1 MSSSSWF
8 KRVLARLTYDRS
20 IGFGLEHLG
29 LATVRFP
36 RLMALGILLF
46 SILCF
51 SQIPKANVDGDL
63 LRVYAHSGHYYDAY
77 EHLSETFGTFENDL
91 YVLVNSPRLAE
102 PEIIEKVRDLAF
114 ELELNDF
121 AVGTMSPF
129 TLRKP
134 SASGGSEPAVPE
146 GLRTADEVAFALMD
160 LQQND
165 PMMRNLITPDLDGVV
180 LIMFP
185 NQDVVKERGAKAM
198 IENLRE
204 TIAPFQSA
212 DISIEITGPPVWTT
226 EMLNAAVDD
235 QVKFTVYGFALG
247 SLIALLALRSIAGA
261 LIVAATPFLAV
272 MWSMGIIL
280 LFFGSFSFLTI
291 IVTTLVLVIS
301 FAESM
306 FFTFN
311 WLAYWRDGMEPN
323 KAVDATIKLVGPA
336 TALTMLI
343 SMVSF
348 ASLSLTPGQGVR
360 EFSMAGAIGSFLLFA
375 CTMTFQP
382 LLLKLAVRIGF
393 KAPPKSSVVLTAPLP
408 LSWFLA
414 SRYGRLISIIGI
426 VATALLMV
434 PYFLIQPRFSFED
447 FVATESTAL
456 TAAENID
463 EGVGGVA
470 PLYVRVPMIEN
481 DPDVGEVD
489 FQRIRIVHA
498 VLEKELGENKVISA
512 ASMTN
517 YTDAGFTRA
526 EVLDAVGPFMR
537 RRFITDDGSQ
547 ALVTGF
553 MPTIIDS
560 EVLKELVHRVENELA
575 EAGIEDAEVGGFRV
589 LTTFAT
595 DDIVRGL
602 QLDLTVSVLVNLGL
616 IGFAFQSFRVA
627 LASAIPNLFPI
638 LGTEAWLWYSGS
650 GLQLTTVIALTIAF
664 GIAVD
669 DTVHFLAHYLHGRR
683 EERRSHEDAVK
694 HTLLR
699 IGGAIVAT
707 TIILC
712 AGTAIIMFS
721 ELPQVALFGSLFVI
735 TLALAVLGDLF
746 ILPALLMAGGKFFYP
761 LGKIRVRTADHDAT
775 PDDPMGDTVTGDD
788 GTEGEAP
795 DPRAA

>member
-226 EMLNAAVDD
+226 ELLNAAVDD

-247 SLIALLALRSIAGA
+247 SVIALVALRSSAGA

-323 KAVDATIKLVGPA
+323 KAVDEIGR
-336 TALTMLI
+336 
-343 SMVSF
+343 
-348 ASLSLTPGQGVR
+348 ASCR
-360 EFSMAGAIGSFLLFA
+360 E
-375 CTMTFQP
+375 
-382 LLLKLAVRIGF
+382 
-393 KAPPKSSVVLTAPLP
+393 
-408 LSWFLA
+408 
-414 SRYGRLISIIGI
+414 
-426 VATALLMV
+426 
-434 PYFLIQPRFSFED
+434 
-447 FVATESTAL
+447 
-456 TAAENID
+456 
-463 EGVGGVA
+463 
-470 PLYVRVPMIEN
+470 
-481 DPDVGEVD
+481 
-489 FQRIRIVHA
+489 
-498 VLEKELGENKVISA
+498 
-512 ASMTN
+512 
-517 YTDAGFTRA
+517 
-526 EVLDAVGPFMR
+526 
-537 RRFITDDGSQ
+537 
-547 ALVTGF
+547 
-553 MPTIIDS
+553 
-560 EVLKELVHRVENELA
+560 
-575 EAGIEDAEVGGFRV
+575 RV
-589 LTTFAT
+589 L
-595 DDIVRGL
+595 V
-602 QLDLTVSVLVNLGL
+602 VV
-616 IGFAFQSFRVA
+616 
-627 LASAIPNLFPI
+627 
-638 LGTEAWLWYSGS
+638 
-650 GLQLTTVIALTIAF
+650 
-664 GIAVD
+664 
-669 DTVHFLAHYLHGRR
+669 
-683 EERRSHEDAVK
+683 
-694 HTLLR
+694 
-699 IGGAIVAT
+699 
-707 TIILC
+707 
-712 AGTAIIMFS
+712 
-721 ELPQVALFGSLFVI
+721 
-735 TLALAVLGDLF
+735 
-746 ILPALLMAGGKFFYP
+746 
-761 LGKIRVRTADHDAT
+761 
-775 PDDPMGDTVTGDD
+775 
-788 GTEGEAP
+788 
-795 DPRAA
+795 

>member
-1 MSSSSWF
+1 M
-8 KRVLARLTYDRS
+8 
-20 IGFGLEHLG
+20 G
-29 LATVRFP
+29 LATVRHP
-36 RLMALGILLF
+36 RLMAVAVLLF
-46 SILCF
+46 SVLCF
-51 SQIPKANVDGDL
+51 TQIPKANVDGDL

-91 YVLVNSPRLAE
+91 YILVNSERLAE
-102 PEIIEKVRDLAF
+102 PAIIEQVRDLAF

-121 AVGTMSPF
+121 AIGTMSPF

-134 SASGGSEPAVPE
+134 SANGGSEPAVPE
-146 GLRTADEVAFALMD
+146 GLQTADEVAFALMD

-185 NQDVVKERGAKAM
+185 NQEMVAERGAKAM
-198 IENLRE
+198 IENLRA
-204 TIAPFQSA
+204 TIAPFQSD

-291 IVTTLVLVIS
+291 IVTTLVLVVS

-348 ASLSLTPGQGVR
+348 ASLSLTPGQGIR

-382 LLLKLAVRIGF
+382 LLLKLAVRLGF

-414 SRYGRLISIIGI
+414 SRFGRQIAIAGIITTLLLLI
-426 VATALLMV
+426 

-470 PLYVRVPMIEN
+470 PLYVRVPLIEHN
-481 DPDVGEVD
+481 PDVGEVD
-489 FQRIRIVHA
+489 FQRIKLVHQI
-498 VLEKELGENKVISA
+498 LEKELGENKVISA
-512 ASMTN
+512 ASMSN
-517 YTDAGFTRA
+517 YTEAGFTRG
-526 EVLDAVGPFMR
+526 EVLEAVGPFMR
-537 RRFITDDGSQ
+537 RRFVTDDGSQ

-560 EVLKELVHRVENELA
+560 DVLKELVATIETELTA
-575 EAGIEDAEVGGFRV
+575 AGINDAEVGGFRV

-602 QLDLTVSVLVNLGL
+602 QLDLTVSVLVNLAL

-669 DTVHFLAHYLHGRR
+669 DTVHFLSHYLHGRR
-683 EERRSHEDAVK
+683 EERRTHEDAVK

-761 LGKIRVRTADHDAT
+761 LGNIRVRTADHDAT
-775 PDDPMGDTVTGDD
+775 PDDPMGDTVTGEG
-788 GTEGEAP
+788 GTEGEVPAP
-795 DPRAA
+795 RTA